1 LNITS
6 GARNLAANSAFLF
19 VETLGGDSGN
29 RLIAL
34 NKHGYTAFY
43 DDLAINL
50 SSNTSALKSYR
61 DELLFIVEPNEISF
75 IDVTNL
81 EFNPNNPTTP
91 VTPVNKQGLIK
102 NIMPS
107 GKSASGIAVISKYQ
121 TEVMSQFKEMS

>member
-43 DDLAINL
+43 YDLAINL

-91 VTPVNKQGLIK
+91 VTPVNKQRLIK

>member
-43 DDLAINL
+43 YDLAINL